1 MDCQCQ
7 RFCPFSPVCA
17 GKNLVVS
24 KIVCNF
30 VSKIKK
36 RQMGVRIYK
45 ISEYEH
51 AAEIRQFDALCRI
64 LGELATQTGEEYV
77 LVGNYNI
84 EGVELDALLFT
95 QHAVVVIE
103 FKNWGG
109 SIVAGENGPWT
120 SDGRTIAGGAYGK
133 SPFAQARLNRSRTA
147 AGLRKYLGCE
157 RLEVG
162 VVVVFSRDAEIEA
175 TGLSESVGKWL
186 SVCDNRHLGAVLSRR
201 SQGAILSSRSQGA
214 QIFTAEQMRDIPRRL
229 RIEAYDVQTAGEG
242 LAGLHVESVAT
253 DLFEQVD
260 QIPADIDIRLR
271 YRLLSEVFHQAV
283 EGKLQQSKTKFAGFF
298 AKVDYLL
305 TENRDKMRDA
315 SLSASVNAFRIR
327 LRRLQNAPR
336 RAQDAPEAVLT
347 DEELRQSV
355 DHDTAALCKFIALV
369 CDSPVPA
376 ALDQRFPY
384 VVASYYRPLY
394 RKGSEMRV
402 IIDTWDDTLI
412 TATDSETGESCRIY
426 YRKADNPYALGD
438 RAYLADILLK
448 GEQLNLILPREEA
461 GIIYPAIIIY
471 NPDYLIDVT
480 SLAGCFSEQE
490 TATPY
495 AYMLRK
501 LAPAFSNE
509 AIMLGNFAGQLLD
522 EEVYHVDR
530 PYEKSMADF
539 CARNA
544 VSLAVTPLSDHFRA
558 DAELQRQHIRRAV
571 QGALAEASSVTFR
584 RDGKNTILEPS
595 FFSPTLGLQA
605 RMDFIQKDLTLMVE
619 QKSGKASYKSSP
631 ETPRIRPDHYVQ
643 ALLYRAIFRYNYGV
657 AYKDFHSYMLYSK
670 YANSLLDIASAPD
683 LLFKALR
690 LRNQVAWLEL
700 LLTRGGFR
708 ILESLTPELV
718 CPGESGTLWE
728 RYKRPQLQ
736 ALLDR
741 VRTATPLEKDYY
753 YRFLTFVENEQMLSK
768 VGNRTKEESGF
779 ASVWNSTLD
788 ERRNAGNIY
797 CDLRMMPIR
806 QVKGM
811 PIERVEFAF
820 ADGQDKDVSNFRK
833 GDIVFF
839 YAYNPTLEG
848 EPNATRH
855 YVFRGSIVD
864 IHETRVEVSLR
875 NPQTQREVFDGE
887 VWAIEHDFMESSYRA
902 LYQGLQ
908 LFLEARQERKDLLL
922 LQRKPRVDTTLTLQ
936 GDYASQ
942 GNTEFNDLVL
952 RVKQARDLFLIIGP
966 PGTGKTSFGMVNVL
980 KEQLMEEGT
989 SVLLL
994 SFTNRAVDEM
1004 CSKLVG
1010 EGIDFVRLGSEL
1022 GCHEAYRSHLLG
1034 KRSEACRDGREIR
1047 QMIERCRVFC
1057 GTTTAFNSQIALLSI
1072 KHFDLAIVD
1081 EASQI
1086 LEPQIVGLL
1095 SAKNART
1102 GEHAIA
1108 KFVLIGDEKQLPAVV
1123 QQQESESMVQ
1133 EPNLRAIHL
1142 TDCRLSLFERL
1153 IKAYRS
1159 EGVNN
1164 EYSYMLTRQGRMHRE
1179 IAIFPNYAFYQNKL
1193 IPVPLPYQEE
1203 PTPLTSESN
1212 DGLEALLTTRRIAF
1226 VTYPEPRQTGLDP
1239 WQQETSDKVNLIEAR
1254 MIAATVHRIYLMDPE
1269 GFDKDRTVG
1278 IIVPYRNQ
1286 ISTIRN
1292 EIDSYHIEPLH
1303 DIMID
1308 TVERY
1313 QGSQCENIIY
1323 GFTIRKYYQLGFLT
1337 GNQYVDRASGEI
1349 IDRKL
1354 NVAMTRAMKH
1364 LIMIGNAR
1372 LLRENVIFFKLMEFA
1387 RNRQSYFDISP
1398 SDYVSGNFVVGAAGA
1413 LGLLDSLGSCDGQR
1427 NTVFPVGE
1435 LSSDETFDR
1444 TFRTVVEEP
1453 VKGDAMTRWPQYV
1466 LGNEFA
1472 TNQALIDY
1480 GRSHFV
1486 QSKIIQTDLKD
1497 TSGRNRMR
1505 TFTPADQVLVYCHNM
1520 MPAHYACA
1528 KLMYGS
1534 VREWVEERLSSTS
1547 LRTISVHLGCGPS
1560 TNALAFMQ
1568 VFGDKIGCLEYEA
1581 VDISERMHQM
1591 GERMLHAAYADR
1603 VVYHKLNHFE
1613 ELNDD
1618 DWNALSS
1625 VPTVIFFHFSYI
1637 FAKIGPQSAEKLA
1650 TRIASVMAAHPLNRY
1665 VFFIQQAD
1673 ADRSLKSYRVF
1684 RKALSARVHFLK
1696 VGCASAVWNADA
1708 SQVQADA
1715 SQVQADAL
1723 AFPFSYEIWEG

>member
-1 MDCQCQ
+1 
-7 RFCPFSPVCA
+7 
-17 GKNLVVS
+17 
-24 KIVCNF
+24 
-30 VSKIKK
+30 
-36 RQMGVRIYK
+36 MGVRIYK

-64 LGELATQTGEEYV
+64 LGELEAQTGGEYV

-95 QHAVVVIE
+95 PQAALVIE

-147 AGLRKYLGCE
+147 AGLRKYLGCD

-162 VVVVFSRDAEIEA
+162 VVVVFSRDAEIDA
-175 TGLSESVGKWL
+175 SGLSESVGKWL

-214 QIFTAEQMRDIPRRL
+214 QIFTTEQMRDIPRRL

-305 TENRDKMRDA
+305 TENSDKMRDA

-336 RAQDAPEAVLT
+336 RTQDETEAVLT

-355 DHDTAALCKFIALV
+355 AHDTAALCKFIALV
-369 CDSPVPA
+369 YDIPVPA
-376 ALDQRFPY
+376 SLDHRFPY

-501 LAPAFSNE
+501 LVPAFSNE

-571 QGALAEASSVTFR
+571 QGALAEASSVAFR

-875 NPQTQREVFDGE
+875 NPQTQCEVFDGE

-908 LFLEARQERKDLLL
+908 LFLEASQERKDLLL
-922 LQRKPRVDTTLTLQ
+922 LQRKPRVDTTLTLK
-936 GDYASQ
+936 GDYACQ

-952 RVKQARDLFLIIGP
+952 RVKQAQDLFLIIGP

-980 KEQLMEEGT
+980 KEHLLEEGT

-1203 PTPLTSESN
+1203 PTPLTTESH

-1226 VTYPEPRQTGLDP
+1226 VTYPEPKKAGQDT
-1239 WQQETSDKVNLIEAR
+1239 WQQETSDKVNLTEAR

-1364 LIMIGNAR
+1364 LIMIGNAS

-1387 RNRQSYFDISP
+1387 RNRQSFFDISP
-1398 SDYVSGNFVVGAAGA
+1398 DDYVSGSFVVGSADS
-1413 LGLLDSLGSCDGQR
+1413 LDSTGSFDSAGS
-1427 NTVFPVGE
+1427 VGSADSVGSLEE

-1444 TFRTVVEEP
+1444 TFRTVVEES

-1497 TSGRNRMR
+1497 ASGRNRMR

-1534 VREWVEERLSSTS
+1534 VREWVEERLACTS
-1547 LRTISVHLGCGPS
+1547 QRTISVHLGCGPA

-1581 VDISERMHQM
+1581 VDISESMHQM

-1603 VVYHKLNHFE
+1603 VVYHKLSHFE

-1650 TRIASVMAAHPLNRY
+1650 SRIASIMASHPLNRY

-1684 RKALSARVHFLK
+1684 RKALSARIHFLK
-1696 VGCASAVWNADA
+1696 VGCASALRNADA
-1708 SQVQADA
+1708 SQVQAH
-1715 SQVQADAL
+1715 AL

>member
-1 MDCQCQ
+1 
-7 RFCPFSPVCA
+7 
-17 GKNLVVS
+17 
-24 KIVCNF
+24 
-30 VSKIKK
+30 
-36 RQMGVRIYK
+36 MGVRIYK

-64 LGELATQTGEEYV
+64 LGELEAQMGGEYV

-95 QHAVVVIE
+95 PQAALVIE

-162 VVVVFSRDAEIEA
+162 VVVVFGRDAEIDA
-175 TGLSESVGKWL
+175 SGLSESVGKWL
-186 SVCDNRHLGAVLSRR
+186 SVCDNRHLGAVLGSR
-201 SQGAILSSRSQGA
+201 SQGSTLGSRSQGA

-336 RAQDAPEAVLT
+336 RAQDETEAVLT

-355 DHDTAALCKFIALV
+355 AHDTAALCKFIALV
-369 CDSPVPA
+369 YDIPVPA
-376 ALDQRFPY
+376 SLDHRFPY

-571 QGALAEASSVTFR
+571 QGALAEASSVAFR

-631 ETPRIRPDHYVQ
+631 ETPHIRPDHYVQ

-741 VRTATPLEKDYY
+741 VRTSTPLEKDYY

-797 CDLRMMPIR
+797 CDLRMMPLR

-833 GDIVFF
+833 GDVVFF
-839 YAYNPTLEG
+839 YAYNPALEG

-875 NPQTQREVFDGE
+875 NPQTRGEVFEGE
-887 VWAIEHDFMESSYRA
+887 VWAIEHDFMESSYRS

-908 LFLEARQERKDLLL
+908 LFLEASQERKDLLL
-922 LQRKPRVDTTLTLQ
+922 LQRKPRVDTTLTLK

-952 RVKQARDLFLIIGP
+952 RVKQAQDLFLIIGP

-980 KEQLMEEGT
+980 KEHLLEEGT

-1086 LEPQIVGLL
+1086 LEPQIIGLL

-1153 IKAYRS
+1153 IRAYRS
-1159 EGVNN
+1159 EGINN

-1179 IAIFPNYAFYQNKL
+1179 IALFPNYAFYQNKL

-1203 PTPLTSESN
+1203 PTPRTSESH

-1398 SDYVSGNFVVGAAGA
+1398 SDYVSGNFVVGEAGA
-1413 LGLLDSLGSCDGQR
+1413 LDSAGS
-1427 NTVFPVGE
+1427 VGSADSFDSVGSVEE

-1453 VKGDAMTRWPQYV
+1453 VKCDAMTRWPRYI
-1466 LGNEFA
+1466 LGNELA
-1472 TNQALIDY
+1472 TNNALIDY

-1547 LRTISVHLGCGPS
+1547 LRTISVHQGCGPA

-1581 VDISERMHQM
+1581 VDISESMHQM

-1603 VVYHKLNHFE
+1603 VVYHKLSHFE

-1696 VGCASAVWNADA
+1696 VDCVSAVWNAR
-1708 SQVQADA
+1708 
-1715 SQVQADAL
+1715 AL

>member
-1 MDCQCQ
+1 
-7 RFCPFSPVCA
+7 
-17 GKNLVVS
+17 
-24 KIVCNF
+24 
-30 VSKIKK
+30 
-36 RQMGVRIYK
+36 MGVRIYK

-64 LGELATQTGEEYV
+64 LGELEAQTGGEYV

-95 QHAVVVIE
+95 PQAALVIE

-157 RLEVG
+157 CLEVG
-162 VVVVFSRDAEIEA
+162 VVVVFSRDAEIDA
-175 TGLSESVGKWL
+175 SGLSESVGKWL
-186 SVCDNRHLGAVLSRR
+186 SVCDNRHLGTVLSSR
-201 SQGAILSSRSQGA
+201 SQGATLSRRSQGA

-242 LAGLHVESVAT
+242 LTGLHVESVAT

-355 DHDTAALCKFIALV
+355 AHDTAALCKFIALV
-369 CDSPVPA
+369 YDIPVPA
-376 ALDQRFPY
+376 SLDHRFPY

-438 RAYLADILLK
+438 RAYLADIMLK

-571 QGALAEASSVTFR
+571 QGALAEASSVAFR

-797 CDLRMMPIR
+797 CDLRMMPLR

-1034 KRSEACRDGREIR
+1034 KRSEACRDGREIG

-1203 PTPLTSESN
+1203 PTPLTSESH

-1323 GFTIRKYYQLGFLT
+1323 GFTIRKYYQLAFLI

-1387 RNRQSYFDISP
+1387 RNRQSFFDISP
-1398 SDYVSGNFVVGAAGA
+1398 DDYVSGNFAVGSADS
-1413 LGLLDSLGSCDGQR
+1413 LDSVNSLDSADSFDSADSVGSLK
-1427 NTVFPVGE
+1427 E

-1444 TFRTVVEEP
+1444 VFRQLVEEP
-1453 VKGDAMTRWPQYV
+1453 VRGDAMTRWPRYI
-1466 LGNEFA
+1466 LGNELA
-1472 TNQALIDY
+1472 TNNALIDY

-1497 TSGRNRMR
+1497 DSGRNRMR
-1505 TFTPADQVLVYCHNM
+1505 TFTPDDQVLVYCHNM
-1520 MPAHYACA
+1520 MPAHYASA

-1534 VREWVEERLSSTS
+1534 VREWVEERIACTS
-1547 LRTISVHLGCGPS
+1547 QRTISVHLGCGPA

-1568 VFGDKIGCLEYEA
+1568 VFGDRIGCLEYEA
-1581 VDISERMHQM
+1581 VDISESMHQM
-1591 GERMLHAAYADR
+1591 GERMLQAAYADR
-1603 VVYHKLNHFE
+1603 VVYHKLSHFE

-1618 DWNALSS
+1618 YWNALSS
-1625 VPTVIFFHFSYI
+1625 VPTVIFFHFSYF
-1637 FAKIGPQSAEKLA
+1637 FAKIGPYSAEKLA
-1650 TRIASVMAAHPLNRY
+1650 SRIASIMASHPLNRY

-1673 ADRSLKSYRVF
+1673 ADRRLKSYRVF

-1696 VGCASAVWNADA
+1696 VGCASAVWNAR
-1708 SQVQADA
+1708 
-1715 SQVQADAL
+1715 AL

>member
-1 MDCQCQ
+1 
-7 RFCPFSPVCA
+7 
-17 GKNLVVS
+17 
-24 KIVCNF
+24 
-30 VSKIKK
+30 
-36 RQMGVRIYK
+36 MGVRIYK

-64 LGELATQTGEEYV
+64 LGELETQTGGEYV

-95 QHAVVVIE
+95 PQAALVIE

-109 SIVAGENGPWT
+109 NIVAGENGPWT

-162 VVVVFSRDAEIEA
+162 VVVVFSRDAEIDA
-175 TGLSESVGKWL
+175 SGLSESVGKWL
-186 SVCDNRHLGAVLSRR
+186 SVCDNRHLGAVLSSR
-201 SQGAILSSRSQGA
+201 SQGTTLSSRSQGA
-214 QIFTAEQMRDIPRRL
+214 QIFTAEQMHDIPRRL

-260 QIPADIDIRLR
+260 QIPSDIDIRLR

-327 LRRLQNAPR
+327 LRRLQNAPLQALNAPR
-336 RAQDAPEAVLT
+336 NPQNAPEAVLT

-355 DHDTAALCKFIALV
+355 AHDTAALCKFIALV
-369 CDSPVPA
+369 YDIPVPA
-376 ALDQRFPY
+376 SLDHRFPY

-571 QGALAEASSVTFR
+571 QGALAEASSVAFR

-875 NPQTQREVFDGE
+875 NPQTQCEVFDGE

-1239 WQQETSDKVNLIEAR
+1239 CQQETSDKVNLIEAR

-1398 SDYVSGNFVVGAAGA
+1398 SDYVSGNFVVGAAG
-1413 LGLLDSLGSCDGQR
+1413 SLGSADS
-1427 NTVFPVGE
+1427 VGSAGSVGSLKK

-1497 TSGRNRMR
+1497 ASGRKRMR

-1547 LRTISVHLGCGPS
+1547 LRTISVHLGCGPA

-1581 VDISERMHQM
+1581 VDISESMHQM

-1650 TRIASVMAAHPLNRY
+1650 TRIASVMASHPLNRY

-1696 VGCASAVWNADA
+1696 GGCASAVWNAR
-1708 SQVQADA
+1708 
-1715 SQVQADAL
+1715 AL

>member
-1 MDCQCQ
+1 
-7 RFCPFSPVCA
+7 
-17 GKNLVVS
+17 
-24 KIVCNF
+24 
-30 VSKIKK
+30 
-36 RQMGVRIYK
+36 MGVRIYK

-95 QHAVVVIE
+95 PQAALVIE

-109 SIVAGENGPWT
+109 SIVAGENGHWT

-162 VVVVFSRDAEIEA
+162 VVVVFSRDAEIDT

-186 SVCDNRHLGAVLSRR
+186 SVCDNRHLGAVLGSR
-201 SQGAILSSRSQGA
+201 SQGATLGSRSQGA

-305 TENRDKMRDA
+305 TENRDKMCDA

-355 DHDTAALCKFIALV
+355 AHDTAALCKFIALV
-369 CDSPVPA
+369 YDIPVPA
-376 ALDQRFPY
+376 ALDHRFPY

-571 QGALAEASSVTFR
+571 QGALAEASSVAFR

-797 CDLRMMPIR
+797 CDLRMMPLR

-864 IHETRVEVSLR
+864 IHEAWVEVSLR

-936 GDYASQ
+936 GDYACQ

-980 KEQLMEEGT
+980 KEHLLEEGT

-1034 KRSEACRDGREIR
+1034 KRSEACRDGRDIR
-1047 QMIERCRVFC
+1047 QMIEHCRVFC

-1123 QQQESESMVQ
+1123 QQQESESVVQ

-1239 WQQETSDKVNLIEAR
+1239 WQQETSDKVNLTEAR

-1278 IIVPYRNQ
+1278 VIVPYRNQ

-1323 GFTIRKYYQLGFLT
+1323 GFTIRKYYQLAFLT

-1398 SDYVSGNFVVGAAGA
+1398 SDYVSGSFVVGSAGSV
-1413 LGLLDSLGSCDGQR
+1413 GSLK
-1427 NTVFPVGE
+1427 E

-1480 GRSHFV
+1480 GRSNFM

-1547 LRTISVHLGCGPS
+1547 LRTISVHLGCGPA

-1581 VDISERMHQM
+1581 VDISESMHQM

-1603 VVYHKLNHFE
+1603 VVYHKLSHFE

-1650 TRIASVMAAHPLNRY
+1650 SRIASIMASHPLNRY

-1696 VGCASAVWNADA
+1696 VGCASALRNADV
-1708 SQVQADA
+1708 SQVQAH
-1715 SQVQADAL
+1715 AL

>member
-1 MDCQCQ
+1 
-7 RFCPFSPVCA
+7 
-17 GKNLVVS
+17 
-24 KIVCNF
+24 
-30 VSKIKK
+30 
-36 RQMGVRIYK
+36 MGVRIYK

-64 LGELATQTGEEYV
+64 LGELEAQKGGEYV

-95 QHAVVVIE
+95 PQAALVIE

-162 VVVVFSRDAEIEA
+162 VVVVFSRDAEIDT

-186 SVCDNRHLGAVLSRR
+186 SVCDNRHLGAV
-201 SQGAILSSRSQGA
+201 LSSRSQGA

-336 RAQDAPEAVLT
+336 RAQDETEAVLT

-355 DHDTAALCKFIALV
+355 AHDTAALCKFIALV
-369 CDSPVPA
+369 YDIPVPA
-376 ALDQRFPY
+376 SLDHRFPY

-438 RAYLADILLK
+438 RSYLADILLK

-522 EEVYHVDR
+522 DEVYHVDR

-571 QGALAEASSVTFR
+571 QGALAEASSVAFR

-718 CPGESGTLWE
+718 CPGESGMLWE

-736 ALLDR
+736 ELLDR

-797 CDLRMMPIR
+797 CDLRMMPLR

-875 NPQTQREVFDGE
+875 NPQTRGEVFEGE

-1034 KRSEACRDGREIR
+1034 KRSEACHDGREIG

-1212 DGLEALLTTRRIAF
+1212 DGLEALLTTHRIAF

-1398 SDYVSGNFVVGAAGA
+1398 SDYVSGNFVVGEAGA
-1413 LGLLDSLGSCDGQR
+1413 LDSAGS
-1427 NTVFPVGE
+1427 VGSADSVGSLKE

-1497 TSGRNRMR
+1497 ASGRNRMR

-1547 LRTISVHLGCGPS
+1547 LRTISVHLGCGPA

-1581 VDISERMHQM
+1581 VDISESMHQM
-1591 GERMLHAAYADR
+1591 GERMLHVAYADR
-1603 VVYHKLNHFE
+1603 VVYHKLSHFE

-1650 TRIASVMAAHPLNRY
+1650 TRITSVMASHPLNRY

-1696 VGCASAVWNADA
+1696 GGCASAVWNAR
-1708 SQVQADA
+1708 
-1715 SQVQADAL
+1715 AL

>member
-1 MDCQCQ
+1 
-7 RFCPFSPVCA
+7 
-17 GKNLVVS
+17 
-24 KIVCNF
+24 
-30 VSKIKK
+30 
-36 RQMGVRIYK
+36 MGVRIYK

-64 LGELATQTGEEYV
+64 LGELEAQTGGEYV

-95 QHAVVVIE
+95 PQAAWVIE

-133 SPFAQARLNRSRTA
+133 SPFAQARINRSRTA

-162 VVVVFSRDAEIEA
+162 VVVVFSRDAEIDA
-175 TGLSESVGKWL
+175 SGLSESVGKWL

-201 SQGAILSSRSQGA
+201 SQGTTLGSRSQGT

-327 LRRLQNAPR
+327 LRRLQTAPRQAQNAPR
-336 RAQDAPEAVLT
+336 NPQNTQESILT

-355 DHDTAALCKFIALV
+355 AHDTAALCKFIALV
-369 CDSPVPA
+369 YDIPVPA
-376 ALDQRFPY
+376 SLDHRFPY

-426 YRKADNPYALGD
+426 YRKAGNPYALGD
-438 RAYLADILLK
+438 RAYLTDILLK

-571 QGALAEASSVTFR
+571 QEALAEASSVAFR

-631 ETPRIRPDHYVQ
+631 ETPHIRPDHYVQ

-718 CPGESGTLWE
+718 CPGESGMLWE

-1034 KRSEACRDGREIR
+1034 KRSEACRNGRDIR

-1203 PTPLTSESN
+1203 PTPLTSGSH

-1239 WQQETSDKVNLIEAR
+1239 CQQETSDKVNLIEAR

-1323 GFTIRKYYQLGFLT
+1323 GFTIRKYYQLAFLT

-1387 RNRQSYFDISP
+1387 RNRQSYFDIAP
-1398 SDYVSGNFVVGAAGA
+1398 SDYVSGNFVVGEAGS
-1413 LGLLDSLGSCDGQR
+1413 LDSADSVVSADSVGSLK
-1427 NTVFPVGE
+1427 E

-1497 TSGRNRMR
+1497 ASGRNRMR

-1581 VDISERMHQM
+1581 VDISESMHQM

-1603 VVYHKLNHFE
+1603 VVYHKLSHFE

-1708 SQVQADA
+1708 
-1715 SQVQADAL
+1715 L

>member
-1 MDCQCQ
+1 
-7 RFCPFSPVCA
+7 
-17 GKNLVVS
+17 
-24 KIVCNF
+24 
-30 VSKIKK
+30 
-36 RQMGVRIYK
+36 MGVRIYK

-64 LGELATQTGEEYV
+64 LGELETQTGGEYV

-95 QHAVVVIE
+95 PQAALVIE

-109 SIVAGENGPWT
+109 NIVAGENGPWT

-162 VVVVFSRDAEIEA
+162 VVVVFSRDAEIDA
-175 TGLSESVGKWL
+175 SGLSESVGKWL
-186 SVCDNRHLGAVLSRR
+186 SVCDNRHLGAVLSSR
-201 SQGAILSSRSQGA
+201 SQGATPSSRSQGA

-336 RAQDAPEAVLT
+336 RAQDETEAVLT
-347 DEELRQSV
+347 DEELRQSLA
-355 DHDTAALCKFIALV
+355 HDTAALCKFIALV
-369 CDSPVPA
+369 YDIPVPA
-376 ALDQRFPY
+376 SLDHRFPY

-402 IIDTWDDTLI
+402 IIDTWDDTFI

-571 QGALAEASSVTFR
+571 QGALAEASSVAFR

-631 ETPRIRPDHYVQ
+631 ETPHIRPDHYVQ

-797 CDLRMMPIR
+797 CDLRMMPLR

-1159 EGVNN
+1159 DGVNN

-1387 RNRQSYFDISP
+1387 RNRQSYFDIAP
-1398 SDYVSGNFVVGAAGA
+1398 SDYVSGNFVVGEAGS
-1413 LGLLDSLGSCDGQR
+1413 LDSLGSVGLLDSLGSCDGQR
-1427 NTVFPVGE
+1427 NAGFPVGE

-1444 TFRTVVEEP
+1444 VFRQLVEEP

-1534 VREWVEERLSSTS
+1534 VREWVEERLSSS
-1547 LRTISVHLGCGPS
+1547 LRTISVHLGCGPA

-1581 VDISERMHQM
+1581 VDISESMHQM
-1591 GERMLHAAYADR
+1591 GERMLHAAYSDR
-1603 VVYHKLNHFE
+1603 VVYHKLSHFE

-1696 VGCASAVWNADA
+1696 VGCASAVWNAR
-1708 SQVQADA
+1708 
-1715 SQVQADAL
+1715 AL

>member
-1 MDCQCQ
+1 
-7 RFCPFSPVCA
+7 
-17 GKNLVVS
+17 
-24 KIVCNF
+24 
-30 VSKIKK
+30 
-36 RQMGVRIYK
+36 MGVRIYK

-64 LGELATQTGEEYV
+64 LGELETQTGGEYV

-95 QHAVVVIE
+95 PQAALVIE

-147 AGLRKYLGCE
+147 AGLRKYLGCD

-162 VVVVFSRDAEIEA
+162 VVVVFSRDAEIDA
-175 TGLSESVGKWL
+175 SGLSESVGKWL
-186 SVCDNRHLGAVLSRR
+186 SVCDNRHLGTVLGSR
-201 SQGAILSSRSQGA
+201 SQGAIPSRSQGA

-229 RIEAYDVQTAGEG
+229 RIEAYDMQTAGEG

-336 RAQDAPEAVLT
+336 NPQNTPESILT

-355 DHDTAALCKFIALV
+355 AHDTAALCKFIALV
-369 CDSPVPA
+369 YDIPVPA
-376 ALDQRFPY
+376 SLDHRFPY

-571 QGALAEASSVTFR
+571 QGALAEASSVAFR

-631 ETPRIRPDHYVQ
+631 ETPHIRPDHYVQ

-708 ILESLTPELV
+708 ILESLTPEHV
-718 CPGESGTLWE
+718 CPGESGMLWE

-797 CDLRMMPIR
+797 CDLRMMPLR
-806 QVKGM
+806 QEKGM

-887 VWAIEHDFMESSYRA
+887 VWAIEHDFMESSYRS

-922 LQRKPRVDTTLTLQ
+922 LQRKPRVDTTLTLK
-936 GDYASQ
+936 GDYACQ
-942 GNTEFNDLVL
+942 GNAEFNDLVL
-952 RVKQARDLFLIIGP
+952 RVKQAQDLFLIIGP

-1034 KRSEACRDGREIR
+1034 KRSEARRDGREIR

-1203 PTPLTSESN
+1203 PTPRTTESH

-1226 VTYPEPRQTGLDP
+1226 VTYPEPHQAGQDTWL
-1239 WQQETSDKVNLIEAR
+1239 QETSDKVNLTEAR
-1254 MIAATVHRIYLMDPE
+1254 MIAATVHRIYLMNPE
-1269 GFDKDRTVG
+1269 GFDKDCTVG
-1278 IIVPYRNQ
+1278 VIVPYRNQ

-1387 RNRQSYFDISP
+1387 RNRQSYFDIAP
-1398 SDYVSGNFVVGAAGA
+1398 SDYVSGNFVVGSADS
-1413 LGLLDSLGSCDGQR
+1413 LDSADSVGSLK
-1427 NTVFPVGE
+1427 E
-1435 LSSDETFDR
+1435 LSSDEIFDR
-1444 TFRTVVEEP
+1444 TFRTVVEES
-1453 VKGDAMTRWPQYV
+1453 VKGDAMTRWPRYI
-1466 LGNEFA
+1466 LGNELA

-1547 LRTISVHLGCGPS
+1547 LRTISVHLGCGPA

-1581 VDISERMHQM
+1581 VDISESMHQM

-1603 VVYHKLNHFE
+1603 VVYHKLSHFE

-1650 TRIASVMAAHPLNRY
+1650 TRIASIMAAHPLNRY

-1696 VGCASAVWNADA
+1696 EGCASAVWNAR
-1708 SQVQADA
+1708 
-1715 SQVQADAL
+1715 AL

>member
-1 MDCQCQ
+1 
-7 RFCPFSPVCA
+7 
-17 GKNLVVS
+17 
-24 KIVCNF
+24 
-30 VSKIKK
+30 
-36 RQMGVRIYK
+36 MGVRIYK

-51 AAEIRQFDALCRI
+51 VAEIRQFDALCRI
-64 LGELATQTGEEYV
+64 LGELEAQTGGEYV

-95 QHAVVVIE
+95 QRAVVVIE

-162 VVVVFSRDAEIEA
+162 VVVVFSRDAEIDT
-175 TGLSESVGKWL
+175 TGFLESVGKWL
-186 SVCDNRHLGAVLSRR
+186 SVCDNRHLGAVLGRRSQGATPSRR
-201 SQGAILSSRSQGA
+201 SQGAE
-214 QIFTAEQMRDIPRRL
+214 IFTAEQMRDIPRRL

-305 TENRDKMRDA
+305 TENRDQMRDT

-336 RAQDAPEAVLT
+336 RAQDETEAVLT

-355 DHDTAALCKFIALV
+355 AHDTAALCKFIALV
-369 CDSPVPA
+369 YDIPVPA
-376 ALDQRFPY
+376 SLDHRFPY

-412 TATDSETGESCRIY
+412 TATDSETGEACRIY

-571 QGALAEASSVTFR
+571 QGALAEASSVAFR

-887 VWAIEHDFMESSYRA
+887 EWAIEHDFMESSYRA

-1034 KRSEACRDGREIR
+1034 KRSEACRDGHEIR

-1057 GTTTAFNSQIALLSI
+1057 GTTTAFNSRIALLSI

-1203 PTPLTSESN
+1203 PTPLTSESH

-1337 GNQYVDRASGEI
+1337 GNQYVDCASGEI

-1398 SDYVSGNFVVGAAGA
+1398 SDYVSGNFVVGEAGA
-1413 LGLLDSLGSCDGQR
+1413 LGSADFVGSADSVGSLK
-1427 NTVFPVGE
+1427 E

-1444 TFRTVVEEP
+1444 VFRQLVEEP
-1453 VKGDAMTRWPQYV
+1453 VKDDAMTRWPQYV

-1486 QSKIIQTDLKD
+1486 QSKIIQTDLKNA
-1497 TSGRNRMR
+1497 SGRNRMR

-1547 LRTISVHLGCGPS
+1547 LRTISVHLGCGPA

-1581 VDISERMHQM
+1581 VDISESMHQM

-1603 VVYHKLNHFE
+1603 VVYHKLSHFE

-1696 VGCASAVWNADA
+1696 VGCASAVWNAR
-1708 SQVQADA
+1708 
-1715 SQVQADAL
+1715 AL

>member
-1 MDCQCQ
+1 
-7 RFCPFSPVCA
+7 
-17 GKNLVVS
+17 
-24 KIVCNF
+24 
-30 VSKIKK
+30 
-36 RQMGVRIYK
+36 MGVRIYK

-64 LGELATQTGEEYV
+64 LGELETQTGGEYV

-95 QHAVVVIE
+95 PQAALVIE

-162 VVVVFSRDAEIEA
+162 VVVVFSRDAEIDA
-175 TGLSESVGKWL
+175 SGLSESVGKWL
-186 SVCDNRHLGAVLSRR
+186 SVCDNRHLGAVLS
-201 SQGAILSSRSQGA
+201 SRSLGATPSIRRQGA

-242 LAGLHVESVAT
+242 LAVLNVESVAT

-327 LRRLQNAPR
+327 LRRLQNAPLQALNAPR
-336 RAQDAPEAVLT
+336 NPQNAPEAVLT

-355 DHDTAALCKFIALV
+355 AHDTAALCKFIALV
-369 CDSPVPA
+369 YDIPVPA
-376 ALDQRFPY
+376 SLDHRFPY

-558 DAELQRQHIRRAV
+558 DAEQQRQHIRRAV
-571 QGALAEASSVTFR
+571 QGALAEASSVAFR

-875 NPQTQREVFDGE
+875 NPQTQCEVFDGE

-1034 KRSEACRDGREIR
+1034 KRSEACRDGRDIR

-1203 PTPLTSESN
+1203 PTPLTSESH

-1239 WQQETSDKVNLIEAR
+1239 WLQETSDKVNLTEAR
-1254 MIAATVHRIYLMDPE
+1254 MIAATVHRIYLMNPE

-1323 GFTIRKYYQLGFLT
+1323 GFTIGKYYQLGFLT

-1398 SDYVSGNFVVGAAGA
+1398 SDYVSGNFVVGAAGSP
-1413 LGLLDSLGSCDGQR
+1413 DSADSVGSLK
-1427 NTVFPVGE
+1427 E

-1453 VKGDAMTRWPQYV
+1453 VKGDAMTCWPQYV

-1547 LRTISVHLGCGPS
+1547 LRTISVHLGCGPA

-1581 VDISERMHQM
+1581 VDISESMHQM

-1603 VVYHKLNHFE
+1603 VVYHKLSHFE

-1696 VGCASAVWNADA
+1696 GGCASAVWNAR
-1708 SQVQADA
+1708 SL
-1715 SQVQADAL
+1715 S
-1723 AFPFSYEIWEG
+1723 FPFSYEIWEG

>member
-1 MDCQCQ
+1 
-7 RFCPFSPVCA
+7 
-17 GKNLVVS
+17 
-24 KIVCNF
+24 
-30 VSKIKK
+30 
-36 RQMGVRIYK
+36 MGVRIYK

-64 LGELATQTGEEYV
+64 LGELEAQTGGEYV

-95 QHAVVVIE
+95 PQAALVIE

-162 VVVVFSRDAEIEA
+162 VVVVFSRDAEIDA
-175 TGLSESVGKWL
+175 SGLSESVGKWL
-186 SVCDNRHLGAVLSRR
+186 SVCDNRHLGAVLSSR
-201 SQGAILSSRSQGA
+201 SQGATLSSRSQGA

-260 QIPADIDIRLR
+260 QIAADIDIRLR

-336 RAQDAPEAVLT
+336 RAQDETEAVLT

-355 DHDTAALCKFIALV
+355 AHDTAALCKFIALV
-369 CDSPVPA
+369 YDIPVPA
-376 ALDQRFPY
+376 SLDHRFPY

-571 QGALAEASSVTFR
+571 QEALAEASSVAFR

-631 ETPRIRPDHYVQ
+631 ETPHIRPDHYVQ

-718 CPGESGTLWE
+718 CPGESGMLWE

-741 VRTATPLEKDYY
+741 VRTTTPLEKDYY

-1010 EGIDFVRLGSEL
+1010 EGIDFMRLGSEL

-1047 QMIERCRVFC
+1047 QMIEHCRVFC

-1254 MIAATVHRIYLMDPE
+1254 MIAATVHRIYLMNPE

-1323 GFTIRKYYQLGFLT
+1323 GFTIRKYYQLAFLT

-1398 SDYVSGNFVVGAAGA
+1398 SDYVSGNFVVGEAG
-1413 LGLLDSLGSCDGQR
+1413 SLGSAGS
-1427 NTVFPVGE
+1427 VGPVGSADSVGSVGSADSVGSLKE

-1444 TFRTVVEEP
+1444 TFRTVIEEP

-1497 TSGRNRMR
+1497 TSGRKRMR
-1505 TFTPADQVLVYCHNM
+1505 TFTPAQQVLVYCHNM
-1520 MPAHYACA
+1520 MPAHYASA

-1547 LRTISVHLGCGPS
+1547 LRTISVHLGCGPA

-1581 VDISERMHQM
+1581 VDISESMHQM

-1603 VVYHKLNHFE
+1603 VVYHKLIHFE

-1708 SQVQADA
+1708 
-1715 SQVQADAL
+1715 L

>member
-1 MDCQCQ
+1 
-7 RFCPFSPVCA
+7 
-17 GKNLVVS
+17 
-24 KIVCNF
+24 
-30 VSKIKK
+30 
-36 RQMGVRIYK
+36 MGVRIYK

-64 LGELATQTGEEYV
+64 LGELEAQTGGEYV

-95 QHAVVVIE
+95 PQAAWVIE

-162 VVVVFSRDAEIEA
+162 VVVVFSRDAEIDA
-175 TGLSESVGKWL
+175 SGLSESVGKWL
-186 SVCDNRHLGAVLSRR
+186 SVCDNRHLGAVLSSR
-201 SQGAILSSRSQGA
+201 SQGTTLSSRSQGA

-271 YRLLSEVFHQAV
+271 YRLLSEVFHQVV

-355 DHDTAALCKFIALV
+355 AHDTAALCKFIALV
-369 CDSPVPA
+369 YDIPVPA
-376 ALDQRFPY
+376 SLDHRFPY

-571 QGALAEASSVTFR
+571 QEALAEASSVAFR

-631 ETPRIRPDHYVQ
+631 ETPHIRPDHYVQ

-922 LQRKPRVDTTLTLQ
+922 LQRKPRGDTTLKLQ

-1034 KRSEACRDGREIR
+1034 KRSEACRDGREIG
-1047 QMIERCRVFC
+1047 QMIEHCRVFC

-1203 PTPLTSESN
+1203 PTPLTSESH

-1239 WQQETSDKVNLIEAR
+1239 CQQETSDKVNLIEAR
-1254 MIAATVHRIYLMDPE
+1254 MIAATVHRIYLMNPE

-1323 GFTIRKYYQLGFLT
+1323 GFTIRKYYQLAFLT

-1398 SDYVSGNFVVGAAGA
+1398 SDYVSGNFVVGEAGS
-1413 LGLLDSLGSCDGQR
+1413 LDSAGSLK
-1427 NTVFPVGE
+1427 E

-1444 TFRTVVEEP
+1444 TFRTVIEEP

-1505 TFTPADQVLVYCHNM
+1505 TFTPAQQVLVYCHNM

-1547 LRTISVHLGCGPS
+1547 LRTISVHLGCGPA

-1581 VDISERMHQM
+1581 VDISESMHQM

-1603 VVYHKLNHFE
+1603 VVYHKLSHFE

-1708 SQVQADA
+1708 
-1715 SQVQADAL
+1715 L

>member
-1 MDCQCQ
+1 
-7 RFCPFSPVCA
+7 
-17 GKNLVVS
+17 
-24 KIVCNF
+24 
-30 VSKIKK
+30 
-36 RQMGVRIYK
+36 MGVRIYK

-64 LGELATQTGEEYV
+64 LGELATQTGGEYV

-95 QHAVVVIE
+95 PQAALVIE

-133 SPFAQARLNRSRTA
+133 SPFAQARLNRSRIA

-162 VVVVFSRDAEIEA
+162 VVVVFSRDAEIDT

-186 SVCDNRHLGAVLSRR
+186 SVCDNRHLGAVLGSR
-201 SQGAILSSRSQGA
+201 SQGATLGSRSQGA

-305 TENRDKMRDA
+305 TENRDKMCDA

-355 DHDTAALCKFIALV
+355 AHDTAALCKFIALV
-369 CDSPVPA
+369 YDIPVPA
-376 ALDQRFPY
+376 ALDHRFPY

-571 QGALAEASSVTFR
+571 QGALAEASSVAFR

-797 CDLRMMPIR
+797 CDLRMMPLR

-864 IHETRVEVSLR
+864 IHEAWVEVSLR

-936 GDYASQ
+936 GDYACQ

-980 KEQLMEEGT
+980 KEHLLEEGT

-1034 KRSEACRDGREIR
+1034 KRSEACRDGRDIR
-1047 QMIERCRVFC
+1047 QMIEHCRVFC

-1123 QQQESESMVQ
+1123 QQQESESVVQ

-1239 WQQETSDKVNLIEAR
+1239 WQQETSDKVNLTEAR

-1278 IIVPYRNQ
+1278 VIVPYRNQ

-1323 GFTIRKYYQLGFLT
+1323 GFTIRKYYQLAFLT

-1398 SDYVSGNFVVGAAGA
+1398 SDYVSGSFVVGSAGSV
-1413 LGLLDSLGSCDGQR
+1413 GSLK
-1427 NTVFPVGE
+1427 E

-1480 GRSHFV
+1480 GRSNFM

-1547 LRTISVHLGCGPS
+1547 LRTISVHLGCGPA

-1581 VDISERMHQM
+1581 VDISESMHQM

-1603 VVYHKLNHFE
+1603 VVYHKLSHFE

-1650 TRIASVMAAHPLNRY
+1650 SRIASIMASHPLNRY

-1696 VGCASAVWNADA
+1696 VGCASALRNADV
-1708 SQVQADA
+1708 SQVQAH
-1715 SQVQADAL
+1715 AL

>member
-1 MDCQCQ
+1 
-7 RFCPFSPVCA
+7 
-17 GKNLVVS
+17 
-24 KIVCNF
+24 
-30 VSKIKK
+30 
-36 RQMGVRIYK
+36 MGVRIYK

-64 LGELATQTGEEYV
+64 LGELAAQTGEEYV

-157 RLEVG
+157 RLEVS
-162 VVVVFSRDAEIEA
+162 VVVVFSRDAEIDA

-186 SVCDNRHLGAVLSRR
+186 SVCDNRHLGAVLGSRC
-201 SQGAILSSRSQGA
+201 QGATLGSRSQGA
-214 QIFTAEQMRDIPRRL
+214 ELFTAEQMRTIPRRL
-229 RIEAYDVQTAGEG
+229 RIEAYDVQTAGESQ
-242 LAGLHVESVAT
+242 AGLHVESVAT
-253 DLFEQVD
+253 DLFEQID

-305 TENRDKMRDA
+305 TENRDQMRDA

-327 LRRLQNAPR
+327 LRRLQNTPRQAQNGPLQTLNAPR
-336 RAQDAPEAVLT
+336 QAQNSPRNPQNAPESILT

-369 CDSPVPA
+369 YGSPVPA

-394 RKGSEMRV
+394 RKGNEMRV

-412 TATDSETGESCRIY
+412 TATDCETGEASRIY

-448 GEQLNLILPREEA
+448 GEQLNLIQPREEA

-571 QGALAEASSVTFR
+571 QGALAEASSVAFR

-708 ILESLTPELV
+708 ILESLTPEHV

-741 VRTATPLEKDYY
+741 VRTSTPLEKDYY

-797 CDLRMMPIR
+797 CDLRMMPLR
-806 QVKGM
+806 QEKGM

-820 ADGQDKDVSNFRK
+820 ADGQDSDVSNFRK
-833 GDIVFF
+833 GDVVFF
-839 YAYNPTLEG
+839 YAYNPALEG

-875 NPQTQREVFDGE
+875 NPQTRGEVFDGE

-908 LFLEARQERKDLLL
+908 LFLEASQERKDLLL
-922 LQRKPRVDTTLTLQ
+922 LQRKPRVDTTLTLK
-936 GDYASQ
+936 GDYACQ

-980 KEQLMEEGT
+980 KEHLLEEGT

-1086 LEPQIVGLL
+1086 LEPQIIGLL

-1102 GEHAIA
+1102 GEHAIS

-1123 QQQESESMVQ
+1123 QQQESESVVQ

-1153 IKAYRS
+1153 IRAYRS

-1179 IAIFPNYAFYQNKL
+1179 IALFPNYAFYQNKL

-1203 PTPLTSESN
+1203 PTPRTSESH

-1226 VTYPEPRQTGLDP
+1226 VTYPEPHQAGQDT
-1239 WQQETSDKVNLIEAR
+1239 WQQETSDKVNLTEAR
-1254 MIAATVHRIYLMDPE
+1254 MIAATVHRIYLMNPE

-1278 IIVPYRNQ
+1278 VIVPYRNQ

-1387 RNRQSYFDISP
+1387 RNRQSFFDISP
-1398 SDYVSGNFVVGAAGA
+1398 DDYVNGNFVVGSADS
-1413 LGLLDSLGSCDGQR
+1413 LDSAGSYGSAGSFGSADS
-1427 NTVFPVGE
+1427 VGSLKE

-1444 TFRTVVEEP
+1444 VFRQLVEEP
-1453 VKGDAMTRWPQYV
+1453 VKGDAMTRWPRYI
-1466 LGNEFA
+1466 LGNELA
-1472 TNQALIDY
+1472 TNNALIDY
-1480 GRSHFV
+1480 GRSYFV

-1497 TSGRNRMR
+1497 ASGRNRMR
-1505 TFTPADQVLVYCHNM
+1505 TFTPDDQVLVYCHNM

-1534 VREWVEERLSSTS
+1534 VREWVEERLACTS
-1547 LRTISVHLGCGPS
+1547 LRTISVHLGCGPA

-1568 VFGDKIGCLEYEA
+1568 VFGDRIGCLEYQA
-1581 VDISERMHQM
+1581 VDISESMHQM
-1591 GERMLHAAYADR
+1591 GERMLHAAYNDR
-1603 VVYHKLNHFE
+1603 VVYHKLSRFE

-1618 DWNALSS
+1618 YWNAVSD
-1625 VPTVIFFHFSYI
+1625 VPTVIFFHFSYF

-1650 TRIASVMAAHPLNRY
+1650 SRIASIMASHPLNRY

-1684 RKALSARVHFLK
+1684 RKALSARVHILK
-1696 VGCASAVWNADA
+1696 VGCASAVWNAAA
-1708 SQVQADA
+1708 SQVQAAA
-1715 SQVQADAL
+1715 SQVQAAAL
-1723 AFPFSYEIWEG
+1723 AFPSSYEIWEG

>member
-1 MDCQCQ
+1 
-7 RFCPFSPVCA
+7 
-17 GKNLVVS
+17 
-24 KIVCNF
+24 
-30 VSKIKK
+30 
-36 RQMGVRIYK
+36 MGVRIYK

-95 QHAVVVIE
+95 QQAALVIE

-109 SIVAGENGPWT
+109 SIVAGEKGPWT

-162 VVVVFSRDAEIEA
+162 VVVVFSRDAEIDA
-175 TGLSESVGKWL
+175 SGLSESVGKWL
-186 SVCDNRHLGAVLSRR
+186 SVCDNRHLGAVLGSRC
-201 SQGAILSSRSQGA
+201 QGATLGSRSQGA
-214 QIFTAEQMRDIPRRL
+214 ELFTAEQMRDIPRRL

-305 TENRDKMRDA
+305 TENRDKMRDT

-336 RAQDAPEAVLT
+336 RAQDETEAVLT

-355 DHDTAALCKFIALV
+355 AHDTAALCKFIALV
-369 CDSPVPA
+369 YDIPVPA
-376 ALDQRFPY
+376 SLDHRFPY

-412 TATDSETGESCRIY
+412 TATGSETGEACRIY

-571 QGALAEASSVTFR
+571 QGALAEASSVAFR

-708 ILESLTPELV
+708 ILESLTPEHV
-718 CPGESGTLWE
+718 CPGESGMLWE

-797 CDLRMMPIR
+797 CDLRMMPLR
-806 QVKGM
+806 QERGM

-864 IHETRVEVSLR
+864 IHEMRVEVSLR
-875 NPQTQREVFDGE
+875 NPQTQCEVFDGD

-908 LFLEARQERKDLLL
+908 LFLEASQERKDLLL

-1179 IAIFPNYAFYQNKL
+1179 IALFPNYAFYQNKL

-1292 EIDSYHIEPLH
+1292 EIDCYHIEPLH

-1323 GFTIRKYYQLGFLT
+1323 GFTIRKYYQLAFLT

-1398 SDYVSGNFVVGAAGA
+1398 SDYVSGNFVVGSADS
-1413 LGLLDSLGSCDGQR
+1413 LDSAGSVDSAGSLDSADS
-1427 NTVFPVGE
+1427 VGSLKE

-1444 TFRTVVEEP
+1444 TFCTVVEEP

-1520 MPAHYACA
+1520 MPAHYASA
-1528 KLMYGS
+1528 KQMYGS

-1568 VFGDKIGCLEYEA
+1568 VFGDRIGCLEYEA
-1581 VDISERMHQM
+1581 VDISESMHQM

-1603 VVYHKLNHFE
+1603 VVYHKLSRFE

-1696 VGCASAVWNADA
+1696 VGCASALRNADV
-1708 SQVQADA
+1708 SQVQAH
-1715 SQVQADAL
+1715 AL

>member
-1 MDCQCQ
+1 
-7 RFCPFSPVCA
+7 
-17 GKNLVVS
+17 
-24 KIVCNF
+24 
-30 VSKIKK
+30 
-36 RQMGVRIYK
+36 MGVRIYK

-64 LGELATQTGEEYV
+64 LGELEAQTGGEYV

-95 QHAVVVIE
+95 PQAALVIE

-162 VVVVFSRDAEIEA
+162 VVVVFSRDAEIDA
-175 TGLSESVGKWL
+175 SGLSESVGKWL
-186 SVCDNRHLGAVLSRR
+186 SVCDNRHLGAVLSR
-201 SQGAILSSRSQGA
+201 RSQGA

-327 LRRLQNAPR
+327 LRRLQNAPLQALNAPR
-336 RAQDAPEAVLT
+336 NPQNAPEAVLT

-355 DHDTAALCKFIALV
+355 AHDTAALCKFIALV
-369 CDSPVPA
+369 YDIPVPA
-376 ALDQRFPY
+376 SLDHRFPY

-571 QGALAEASSVTFR
+571 QGALAEASSVAFR

-718 CPGESGTLWE
+718 CPGESGMLWE

-753 YRFLTFVENEQMLSK
+753 YRFLTFVANEQMLSK

-887 VWAIEHDFMESSYRA
+887 VWAIEHDFIETSYRA

-1034 KRSEACRDGREIR
+1034 KRSEACRDGREIG

-1095 SAKNART
+1095 SAKNVRT

-1203 PTPLTSESN
+1203 PTPLTSESH

-1269 GFDKDRTVG
+1269 DFDKDRTVG

-1337 GNQYVDRASGEI
+1337 GNQYVDCASGEI

-1398 SDYVSGNFVVGAAGA
+1398 SDYVSGNFVVGAAG
-1413 LGLLDSLGSCDGQR
+1413 SLGSADS
-1427 NTVFPVGE
+1427 VGSLKE

-1547 LRTISVHLGCGPS
+1547 LRTISVHLGCGPA

-1568 VFGDKIGCLEYEA
+1568 VFGAKIGCLEYEA
-1581 VDISERMHQM
+1581 VDISESMHQM

-1603 VVYHKLNHFE
+1603 VVYHKLSHFE

-1637 FAKIGPQSAEKLA
+1637 FAKIGPQAAEKLA

-1696 VGCASAVWNADA
+1696 EGCASAVWNAR
-1708 SQVQADA
+1708 
-1715 SQVQADAL
+1715 AL

>member
-1 MDCQCQ
+1 
-7 RFCPFSPVCA
+7 
-17 GKNLVVS
+17 
-24 KIVCNF
+24 
-30 VSKIKK
+30 
-36 RQMGVRIYK
+36 MGVRIYK

-64 LGELATQTGEEYV
+64 LSELETQTGGEYV

-95 QHAVVVIE
+95 PQAALVIE

-157 RLEVG
+157 RLEVS
-162 VVVVFSRDAEIEA
+162 VVVVFSRDAEIDA

-186 SVCDNRHLGAVLSRR
+186 SVCDNRHLGAVLGSRCQGATLGNR
-201 SQGAILSSRSQGA
+201 SQGAE
-214 QIFTAEQMRDIPRRL
+214 IFTAEQMRTIPRRL

-242 LAGLHVESVAT
+242 LAGLLVESVAT

-336 RAQDAPEAVLT
+336 RAQDETEAVLT

-355 DHDTAALCKFIALV
+355 AHDTAALCKFIALV
-369 CDSPVPA
+369 YDIPVPA
-376 ALDQRFPY
+376 SLDHRFPY

-539 CARNA
+539 SARNA

-571 QGALAEASSVTFR
+571 QGALAEASSVAFR

-952 RVKQARDLFLIIGP
+952 RVKQAQDLFLIIGP

-1034 KRSEACRDGREIR
+1034 KRSETCRDGREIR

-1123 QQQESESMVQ
+1123 QQQESESVVQ

-1203 PTPLTSESN
+1203 PTPLTSESH

-1239 WQQETSDKVNLIEAR
+1239 WLQETSDKVNLIEAR
-1254 MIAATVHRIYLMDPE
+1254 MIAATVHRIYLMNPE

-1278 IIVPYRNQ
+1278 VIVPYRNQ

-1398 SDYVSGNFVVGAAGA
+1398 SDYVSGNFVVGSAGS
-1413 LGLLDSLGSCDGQR
+1413 LDSAGS
-1427 NTVFPVGE
+1427 VGSADSVGSLKE

-1444 TFRTVVEEP
+1444 TFRTVIEEP

-1497 TSGRNRMR
+1497 ASGRKRMR

-1547 LRTISVHLGCGPS
+1547 LRTISVHLGCGPA

-1581 VDISERMHQM
+1581 VDISESMHQM

-1603 VVYHKLNHFE
+1603 VVYHKLSHFE

-1650 TRIASVMAAHPLNRY
+1650 SRIASIMASHPLNRY

-1696 VGCASAVWNADA
+1696 GGCASAVWNAR
-1708 SQVQADA
+1708 
-1715 SQVQADAL
+1715 AL

>member
-1 MDCQCQ
+1 
-7 RFCPFSPVCA
+7 
-17 GKNLVVS
+17 
-24 KIVCNF
+24 
-30 VSKIKK
+30 
-36 RQMGVRIYK
+36 MGVRIYK

-64 LGELATQTGEEYV
+64 LGDLEAQTGGEYV

-95 QHAVVVIE
+95 PQAALVIE

-109 SIVAGENGPWT
+109 NIVAGENGPWT

-162 VVVVFSRDAEIEA
+162 VVVVFSRDAEIDA
-175 TGLSESVGKWL
+175 SGLSESVGKWL
-186 SVCDNRHLGAVLSRR
+186 SVCDNRHLGAVLCRR
-201 SQGAILSSRSQGA
+201 SQGTTLGSRSQGA

-336 RAQDAPEAVLT
+336 RAQDETEAVLT

-355 DHDTAALCKFIALV
+355 AHDTAALCKFIALV
-369 CDSPVPA
+369 YDIPVPA
-376 ALDQRFPY
+376 SLDHRFPY

-571 QGALAEASSVTFR
+571 QGALAEASSVAFR

-670 YANSLLDIASAPD
+670 YVNSLLDIASAPD

-833 GDIVFF
+833 GDVVFF

-908 LFLEARQERKDLLL
+908 LFLEARQERKDLFL

-1034 KRSEACRDGREIR
+1034 KRSEACRDGRDIR

-1203 PTPLTSESN
+1203 PTPLTSESH

-1239 WQQETSDKVNLIEAR
+1239 CQQETSDKVNLIEAR

-1387 RNRQSYFDISP
+1387 RNRQSYFDIAP
-1398 SDYVSGNFVVGAAGA
+1398 SDYVSGNFVVGAAGS
-1413 LGLLDSLGSCDGQR
+1413 LDSAGSLGSLK
-1427 NTVFPVGE
+1427 E

-1453 VKGDAMTRWPQYV
+1453 VKGDAMTRWPQFV

-1547 LRTISVHLGCGPS
+1547 LRTISVHLGCGPA

-1568 VFGDKIGCLEYEA
+1568 VFGDRIGCLEYEA
-1581 VDISERMHQM
+1581 VDISESMHQM

-1603 VVYHKLNHFE
+1603 VVYHKLSHFE

-1618 DWNALSS
+1618 DWNALSG
-1625 VPTVIFFHFSYI
+1625 VPTVIFFHLSYI
-1637 FAKIGPQSAEKLA
+1637 FGKIGPQSAEKLA

-1696 VGCASAVWNADA
+1696 VGCASAVWNAR
-1708 SQVQADA
+1708 
-1715 SQVQADAL
+1715 AL

>member
-1 MDCQCQ
+1 
-7 RFCPFSPVCA
+7 
-17 GKNLVVS
+17 
-24 KIVCNF
+24 
-30 VSKIKK
+30 
-36 RQMGVRIYK
+36 MGVRIYK

-64 LGELATQTGEEYV
+64 LGELEAQTGGEYV
-77 LVGNYNI
+77 FVGNYNI

-95 QHAVVVIE
+95 PQAALVIE

-109 SIVAGENGPWT
+109 NIVAGENGPWT

-162 VVVVFSRDAEIEA
+162 VVVVFSRDAEIDA
-175 TGLSESVGKWL
+175 SGLSESVGKWL
-186 SVCDNRHLGAVLSRR
+186 SVCDNRHLGAVLGSR
-201 SQGAILSSRSQGA
+201 SQGATPSSRSQGA

-336 RAQDAPEAVLT
+336 RAQDETEAVLT

-355 DHDTAALCKFIALV
+355 AHDTAALCKFIALV
-369 CDSPVPA
+369 YDIPVPA
-376 ALDQRFPY
+376 SLDHRFPY

-438 RAYLADILLK
+438 RAYLTDILLK

-571 QGALAEASSVTFR
+571 QGALAEASSVAFR

-595 FFSPTLGLQA
+595 FFSSTLGLQA

-797 CDLRMMPIR
+797 CDLRMMPLR

-839 YAYNPTLEG
+839 YAYNPTFEG

-1034 KRSEACRDGREIR
+1034 KRSEACRDGREIG
-1047 QMIERCRVFC
+1047 QMIEHCRVFC

-1239 WQQETSDKVNLIEAR
+1239 CQQETSDKVNLIEAR

-1398 SDYVSGNFVVGAAGA
+1398 SDYVSGNFVVGAAGSVGSA
-1413 LGLLDSLGSCDGQR
+1413 DSVGSLK
-1427 NTVFPVGE
+1427 E
-1435 LSSDETFDR
+1435 LSSDEIFDR

-1547 LRTISVHLGCGPS
+1547 LRTISVHLGCGPA

-1581 VDISERMHQM
+1581 VDISESMHQM

-1603 VVYHKLNHFE
+1603 VVYHKLSHFE

-1696 VGCASAVWNADA
+1696 EGCASAVWNADA
-1708 SQVQADA
+1708 SQM
-1715 SQVQADAL
+1715 QADAL

>member
-1 MDCQCQ
+1 
-7 RFCPFSPVCA
+7 
-17 GKNLVVS
+17 
-24 KIVCNF
+24 
-30 VSKIKK
+30 
-36 RQMGVRIYK
+36 MGVRIYK

-64 LGELATQTGEEYV
+64 LSELEAQTGGEYV

-95 QHAVVVIE
+95 PQAALVIE

-157 RLEVG
+157 CLEVG
-162 VVVVFSRDAEIEA
+162 VVVVFSRDAEIDA
-175 TGLSESVGKWL
+175 SGLSESVGKWF
-186 SVCDNRHLGAVLSRR
+186 SVCDNRHLGAVL
-201 SQGAILSSRSQGA
+201 GSRSQGA

-327 LRRLQNAPR
+327 LRRLQNAPLQALNAPR
-336 RAQDAPEAVLT
+336 NPQNAPEAVLT

-355 DHDTAALCKFIALV
+355 AHDTAALCKFIALV
-369 CDSPVPA
+369 YDIPVPA
-376 ALDQRFPY
+376 SLDQRFPY

-394 RKGSEMRV
+394 RKGNEMRV

-426 YRKADNPYALGD
+426 YRKADNQYALGD

-461 GIIYPAIIIY
+461 GIIYPAVIIY

-558 DAELQRQHIRRAV
+558 DAELQRQHIRHAV
-571 QGALAEASSVTFR
+571 QGALAEASSVAFR

-708 ILESLTPELV
+708 ILESLTPEHV

-839 YAYNPTLEG
+839 YTYNPTLEG

-922 LQRKPRVDTTLTLQ
+922 LQRKPRVDTTLKLQ

-1095 SAKNART
+1095 SAKNVRT

-1203 PTPLTSESN
+1203 PTPLTSESH

-1398 SDYVSGNFVVGAAGA
+1398 SDYVSGNFVVGS
-1413 LGLLDSLGSCDGQR
+1413 LDSAGS
-1427 NTVFPVGE
+1427 VGSADSVGSLKE

-1497 TSGRNRMR
+1497 TSGRKRMR

-1547 LRTISVHLGCGPS
+1547 LRTISVHLGCGPA

-1581 VDISERMHQM
+1581 VDISESMHQM
-1591 GERMLHAAYADR
+1591 GERMLYAAYADR
-1603 VVYHKLNHFE
+1603 VVYHKLSHFE

-1696 VGCASAVWNADA
+1696 EGCASAVWNAR
-1708 SQVQADA
+1708 
-1715 SQVQADAL
+1715 AL
-1723 AFPFSYEIWEG
+1723 AFSFSYEIWEG

>member
-1 MDCQCQ
+1 
-7 RFCPFSPVCA
+7 
-17 GKNLVVS
+17 
-24 KIVCNF
+24 
-30 VSKIKK
+30 
-36 RQMGVRIYK
+36 MGVRIYK

-64 LGELATQTGEEYV
+64 LGELEAQTGGEYV

-95 QHAVVVIE
+95 PQAALVIE

-162 VVVVFSRDAEIEA
+162 VVVVFSRDAEIDA
-175 TGLSESVGKWL
+175 SGLSESVGKWL
-186 SVCDNRHLGAVLSRR
+186 SVCDNRHLGTVLARR
-201 SQGAILSSRSQGA
+201 SQGTTLSRRSQGA

-336 RAQDAPEAVLT
+336 RAQDETEAVLT
-347 DEELRQSV
+347 DEELLQSV
-355 DHDTAALCKFIALV
+355 AHDTAALCKFIALV
-369 CDSPVPA
+369 YDIPVPA
-376 ALDQRFPY
+376 SLDHRFPY

-571 QGALAEASSVTFR
+571 QGALAEASSVAFR

-631 ETPRIRPDHYVQ
+631 ETPHIRPDHYVQ

-797 CDLRMMPIR
+797 CDLRMMPLR
-806 QVKGM
+806 QEKGM

-864 IHETRVEVSLR
+864 IYETRVEVSLR

-1034 KRSEACRDGREIR
+1034 KRSEACRDGHEIR

-1133 EPNLRAIHL
+1133 EPDLRAIHL

-1153 IKAYRS
+1153 IRAYRS
-1159 EGVNN
+1159 EGINN

-1203 PTPLTSESN
+1203 PTPRTSESN

-1226 VTYPEPRQTGLDP
+1226 VTYPEPHQAGQDTWL
-1239 WQQETSDKVNLIEAR
+1239 QETSDKVNLIEAR

-1323 GFTIRKYYQLGFLT
+1323 GFTIRKYYQLAFLT

-1387 RNRQSYFDISP
+1387 RNRQSFFDISP
-1398 SDYVSGNFVVGAAGA
+1398 SDYVSGRFVVGSA
-1413 LGLLDSLGSCDGQR
+1413 DSVGSLK
-1427 NTVFPVGE
+1427 E

-1444 TFRTVVEEP
+1444 VFRQLVEEP
-1453 VKGDAMTRWPQYV
+1453 VKGDAMTRWPKYV

-1547 LRTISVHLGCGPS
+1547 LRTISVHLGCGPA

-1581 VDISERMHQM
+1581 VDISESMHQM

-1603 VVYHKLNHFE
+1603 VVYHKLSHFE

-1618 DWNALSS
+1618 DWNALSG

-1696 VGCASAVWNADA
+1696 VDCVSAVWNARV

>member
-1 MDCQCQ
+1 
-7 RFCPFSPVCA
+7 
-17 GKNLVVS
+17 
-24 KIVCNF
+24 
-30 VSKIKK
+30 
-36 RQMGVRIYK
+36 MGVRIYK

-64 LGELATQTGEEYV
+64 LGELEAQTGGEYV

-95 QHAVVVIE
+95 PQAALVIE

-109 SIVAGENGPWT
+109 NIVAGENGPWT

-162 VVVVFSRDAEIEA
+162 VVVVFSRDAEIDA

-186 SVCDNRHLGAVLSRR
+186 SLCDNRHLGAVLCSR
-201 SQGAILSSRSQGA
+201 SQGATLSSRSQGA

-305 TENRDKMRDA
+305 TEHRDQMRDG
-315 SLSASVNAFRIR
+315 SLAASVNAFRIR

-336 RAQDAPEAVLT
+336 RAQDETEAVLT

-355 DHDTAALCKFIALV
+355 AHDTAALCKFIALV
-369 CDSPVPA
+369 YDIPVPA
-376 ALDQRFPY
+376 ALDHRFPY

-394 RKGSEMRV
+394 RKGNEMRV
-402 IIDTWDDTLI
+402 VIDTWDDTLI

-448 GEQLNLILPREEA
+448 GEQLNLIQPREEA

-558 DAELQRQHIRRAV
+558 DAELQRQHIRCAV
-571 QGALAEASSVTFR
+571 QGALAEASSVAFR

-864 IHETRVEVSLR
+864 IHEAWVEVSLR

-887 VWAIEHDFMESSYRA
+887 VWAIEHDFMESSYRS

-908 LFLEARQERKDLLL
+908 LFLEASQERKDLLL
-922 LQRKPRVDTTLTLQ
+922 LQRKPRVDTTLTLK
-936 GDYASQ
+936 GDYACQ
-942 GNTEFNDLVL
+942 GNAEFNDLVL

-1034 KRSEACRDGREIR
+1034 KRSEACRDGRDIR
-1047 QMIERCRVFC
+1047 QMIEHCRVFC

-1086 LEPQIVGLL
+1086 LEPQIIGLL
-1095 SAKNART
+1095 SAKIART
-1102 GEHAIA
+1102 GEHAIG

-1179 IAIFPNYAFYQNKL
+1179 IALFPNYAFYQNKL

-1203 PTPLTSESN
+1203 STPLTSESN

-1239 WQQETSDKVNLIEAR
+1239 WQQETSDKVNLTEAR

-1398 SDYVSGNFVVGAAGA
+1398 DDYVSGSFVVGSADSLDSAG
-1413 LGLLDSLGSCDGQR
+1413 SLGSLK
-1427 NTVFPVGE
+1427 E

-1444 TFRTVVEEP
+1444 VFRQLVEEP

-1497 TSGRNRMR
+1497 TSGRKRMR

-1547 LRTISVHLGCGPS
+1547 LRTISVHLGCGPA

-1568 VFGDKIGCLEYEA
+1568 VFGDRIGCLEYQA
-1581 VDISERMHQM
+1581 VDVSESMHQM
-1591 GERMLHAAYADR
+1591 GERMLHAAYDDR
-1603 VVYHKLNHFE
+1603 VVYHKLSRFE

-1625 VPTVIFFHFSYI
+1625 VPTVIFFHFSYF

-1650 TRIASVMAAHPLNRY
+1650 SRIASIMASHPLNRY

-1696 VGCASAVWNADA
+1696 VGCASALRNADAFQVQADA

-1715 SQVQADAL
+1715 SQVQVDAL

>member
-1 MDCQCQ
+1 
-7 RFCPFSPVCA
+7 
-17 GKNLVVS
+17 
-24 KIVCNF
+24 
-30 VSKIKK
+30 
-36 RQMGVRIYK
+36 MGVRIYK

-64 LGELATQTGEEYV
+64 LGELEAQTGGEYV

-201 SQGAILSSRSQGA
+201 SQGTTLGSRSQGA

-336 RAQDAPEAVLT
+336 RAQDETEAVLT

-355 DHDTAALCKFIALV
+355 AHDTAALCKFIALV
-369 CDSPVPA
+369 YDIPVPA
-376 ALDQRFPY
+376 ALDHRFPY

-571 QGALAEASSVTFR
+571 QGALAEASSVAFR

-631 ETPRIRPDHYVQ
+631 ETPHIRPDHYVQ

-864 IHETRVEVSLR
+864 IHEAWVEVSLR

-887 VWAIEHDFMESSYRA
+887 VWAIEHDFMESSYRS

-908 LFLEARQERKDLLL
+908 LFLEASQERKDLLL
-922 LQRKPRVDTTLTLQ
+922 LQRKPRVDTTLTLK
-936 GDYASQ
+936 GDYACQ

-952 RVKQARDLFLIIGP
+952 RVKQAQDLFLIIGP

-980 KEQLMEEGT
+980 KEHLMEEGT

-1086 LEPQIVGLL
+1086 LEPQIIGLL

-1102 GEHAIA
+1102 GEHAIG

-1123 QQQESESMVQ
+1123 QQQESESVVQ

-1164 EYSYMLTRQGRMHRE
+1164 VYSYMLTRQGRMHRE

-1226 VTYPEPRQTGLDP
+1226 VTYPEPHQAGQDTWL
-1239 WQQETSDKVNLIEAR
+1239 QETSDKVNLIEAR
-1254 MIAATVHRIYLMDPE
+1254 MIAATVHRIYLMNPE

-1323 GFTIRKYYQLGFLT
+1323 GFTIRKYYQLAFLT

-1398 SDYVSGNFVVGAAGA
+1398 SDYVSGSFVVGSADS
-1413 LGLLDSLGSCDGQR
+1413 LDSADSFDSVGS
-1427 NTVFPVGE
+1427 VEE

-1444 TFRTVVEEP
+1444 VFRQLVEEP
-1453 VKGDAMTRWPQYV
+1453 VKCDAMTRWPRYI
-1466 LGNEFA
+1466 LGNELA
-1472 TNQALIDY
+1472 TNNALIDY

-1547 LRTISVHLGCGPS
+1547 LRTISVHLGCGPA

-1581 VDISERMHQM
+1581 VDISESMHQM

-1603 VVYHKLNHFE
+1603 VVYHKLSHFE

-1696 VGCASAVWNADA
+1696 VGCASAVWNAR
-1708 SQVQADA
+1708 A

>member
-1 MDCQCQ
+1 
-7 RFCPFSPVCA
+7 
-17 GKNLVVS
+17 
-24 KIVCNF
+24 
-30 VSKIKK
+30 
-36 RQMGVRIYK
+36 MGVRIYK

-64 LGELATQTGEEYV
+64 LGELEAQTGGEYV

-95 QHAVVVIE
+95 PQAALVIE

-162 VVVVFSRDAEIEA
+162 VVVVFSRDAEIDA
-175 TGLSESVGKWL
+175 SGLSESVGKWL
-186 SVCDNRHLGAVLSRR
+186 SVCDNRHLGAVLC
-201 SQGAILSSRSQGA
+201 SRSQGA
-214 QIFTAEQMRDIPRRL
+214 TLGSRCQGAELFTAEQMRDIPRRL
-229 RIEAYDVQTAGEG
+229 RIEAYDVQTAGESQ
-242 LAGLHVESVAT
+242 AGLHVESVAT

-336 RAQDAPEAVLT
+336 RAQDETEAVLT

-369 CDSPVPA
+369 YGSPVPA

-571 QGALAEASSVTFR
+571 QGALAEASSVAFR

-797 CDLRMMPIR
+797 CDLRMMPLR

-864 IHETRVEVSLR
+864 IHEARVEVSLR

-922 LQRKPRVDTTLTLQ
+922 LQRKPRVDTTLTLK
-936 GDYASQ
+936 GDYACQ

-1086 LEPQIVGLL
+1086 LEPQIIGLL
-1095 SAKNART
+1095 SAKIART

-1123 QQQESESMVQ
+1123 QQQESESVVQ

-1226 VTYPEPRQTGLDP
+1226 VTYPEPRPDGLDH
-1239 WQQETSDKVNLIEAR
+1239 WQQETSDKVNLTEAR

-1398 SDYVSGNFVVGAAGA
+1398 DDYVSGSFVVGEAGS
-1413 LGLLDSLGSCDGQR
+1413 LDSADFVGSLK
-1427 NTVFPVGE
+1427 E
-1435 LSSDETFDR
+1435 LSSDEIFDR

-1497 TSGRNRMR
+1497 ASGRNRMR
-1505 TFTPADQVLVYCHNM
+1505 TFTPDDQVLVFCHNM
-1520 MPAHYACA
+1520 MPAHYASA

-1547 LRTISVHLGCGPS
+1547 LRTISVHLGCGPA

-1581 VDISERMHQM
+1581 VDISESMHQM
-1591 GERMLHAAYADR
+1591 GERMLYAAYADR
-1603 VVYHKLNHFE
+1603 VVYHKLSHFE

-1650 TRIASVMAAHPLNRY
+1650 SRIASIMASHPLNRY

-1684 RKALSARVHFLK
+1684 RKALSARIHFLK
-1696 VGCASAVWNADA
+1696 VGCASAVWNAR
-1708 SQVQADA
+1708 
-1715 SQVQADAL
+1715 AL

>member
-1 MDCQCQ
+1 
-7 RFCPFSPVCA
+7 
-17 GKNLVVS
+17 
-24 KIVCNF
+24 
-30 VSKIKK
+30 
-36 RQMGVRIYK
+36 MGVRIYK

-64 LGELATQTGEEYV
+64 LGELEAQTGGEYV
-77 LVGNYNI
+77 LVGNCNI

-95 QHAVVVIE
+95 PQAALVIE

-109 SIVAGENGPWT
+109 NIVAGENGPWT

-133 SPFAQARLNRSRTA
+133 SPFAQARLNRGRTA

-162 VVVVFSRDAEIEA
+162 VVVVFGRDAEIDA
-175 TGLSESVGKWL
+175 SGLSESVGKWL
-186 SVCDNRHLGAVLSRR
+186 SVCDNRHLRAVLSRR
-201 SQGAILSSRSQGA
+201 SQGTTLGRSQGT

-355 DHDTAALCKFIALV
+355 AHDTAALCKFIALV
-369 CDSPVPA
+369 YDIPVPA
-376 ALDQRFPY
+376 SLDHRFPY

-426 YRKADNPYALGD
+426 YPKADNPYALGD

-571 QGALAEASSVTFR
+571 HGALAEASSVAFR

-631 ETPRIRPDHYVQ
+631 ETPHIRPDHYVQ

-797 CDLRMMPIR
+797 CDLRMMPLR

-839 YAYNPTLEG
+839 YAYNPTLDG

-922 LQRKPRVDTTLTLQ
+922 LQRKPRVDTMLTLQ

-1034 KRSEACRDGREIR
+1034 KRSEACRDGREIG

-1179 IAIFPNYAFYQNKL
+1179 IALFPNYAFYQNKL

-1203 PTPLTSESN
+1203 PTPLTSESH

-1387 RNRQSYFDISP
+1387 RNRQSYFDIAP
-1398 SDYVSGNFVVGAAGA
+1398 SDYVSGNFVVGAAGS
-1413 LGLLDSLGSCDGQR
+1413 LDSLGS
-1427 NTVFPVGE
+1427 VGSVGSLKE

-1444 TFRTVVEEP
+1444 VFRQLVEEP

-1505 TFTPADQVLVYCHNM
+1505 TFTPDDQVLVYCHNM

-1528 KLMYGS
+1528 KLIYGS
-1534 VREWVEERLSSTS
+1534 VREWVEERLSSS
-1547 LRTISVHLGCGPS
+1547 LRTISVHLGCGPA

-1581 VDISERMHQM
+1581 VDISESMHQM

-1603 VVYHKLNHFE
+1603 VVYHKLSHFE

-1715 SQVQADAL
+1715 SQMQADVSQMQADAL

>member
-1 MDCQCQ
+1 
-7 RFCPFSPVCA
+7 
-17 GKNLVVS
+17 
-24 KIVCNF
+24 
-30 VSKIKK
+30 
-36 RQMGVRIYK
+36 MGVRIYK

-64 LGELATQTGEEYV
+64 LGELEAQTGGEYV

-95 QHAVVVIE
+95 PQAALVIE

-109 SIVAGENGPWT
+109 NIVAGENGPWT

-162 VVVVFSRDAEIEA
+162 VVVVFSRDAEIDA

-186 SVCDNRHLGAVLSRR
+186 SLCDNRHLGAVLCSR
-201 SQGAILSSRSQGA
+201 SQGATLSSRSQGA

-305 TENRDKMRDA
+305 TEHRDQMRDG
-315 SLSASVNAFRIR
+315 SLAASVNAFRIR

-336 RAQDAPEAVLT
+336 RAQDETEAVLT

-355 DHDTAALCKFIALV
+355 AHDTAALCKFIALV
-369 CDSPVPA
+369 YDIPVPA
-376 ALDQRFPY
+376 ALDHRFPY

-426 YRKADNPYALGD
+426 YRKSDNPYALGD

-571 QGALAEASSVTFR
+571 QGALAEASSVAFR

-631 ETPRIRPDHYVQ
+631 ETPHIRPDHYVQ

-736 ALLDR
+736 VLLDR

-797 CDLRMMPIR
+797 CDLRMMPLR

-875 NPQTQREVFDGE
+875 NPQTQREVFEGE

-908 LFLEARQERKDLLL
+908 LFLEASQERKDLLL
-922 LQRKPRVDTTLTLQ
+922 LQRKPRVDTTLTLK
-936 GDYASQ
+936 GDYACQ

-952 RVKQARDLFLIIGP
+952 RVKQAQDLFLIIGP

-980 KEQLMEEGT
+980 KEHLLEEGT

-1022 GCHEAYRSHLLG
+1022 GCHEAYRSHRLG

-1086 LEPQIVGLL
+1086 LEPQIIGLL

-1102 GEHAIA
+1102 GEHAIG

-1153 IKAYRS
+1153 IRAYRS

-1179 IAIFPNYAFYQNKL
+1179 IALFPNYAFYQNKL

-1203 PTPLTSESN
+1203 PTPLTSESH

-1254 MIAATVHRIYLMDPE
+1254 MIAATVHRIYLMNPE

-1278 IIVPYRNQ
+1278 VIVPYRNQ

-1387 RNRQSYFDISP
+1387 RNRQSFFDISP
-1398 SDYVSGNFVVGAAGA
+1398 SDYVSGNFVVGSAGSVDSA
-1413 LGLLDSLGSCDGQR
+1413 GSLDSAGS
-1427 NTVFPVGE
+1427 VGSADSVGSLKE

-1444 TFRTVVEEP
+1444 VFRQLVEEP
-1453 VKGDAMTRWPQYV
+1453 VKGDAMTRWPRYI
-1466 LGNEFA
+1466 LGNELA

-1497 TSGRNRMR
+1497 ASGRKRMR

-1547 LRTISVHLGCGPS
+1547 LRTISVHLGCGPA

-1581 VDISERMHQM
+1581 VDISESMHQM

-1603 VVYHKLNHFE
+1603 VVYHKLSHFE

-1684 RKALSARVHFLK
+1684 RKALSAQVHFLK
-1696 VGCASAVWNADA
+1696 VGCASAVWNARA
-1708 SQVQADA
+1708 SQVQAA
-1715 SQVQADAL
+1715 AL

>member
-1 MDCQCQ
+1 
-7 RFCPFSPVCA
+7 
-17 GKNLVVS
+17 
-24 KIVCNF
+24 
-30 VSKIKK
+30 
-36 RQMGVRIYK
+36 MGVRIYK

-64 LGELATQTGEEYV
+64 LGELETQTGGEYV

-84 EGVELDALLFT
+84 EGVELDALFFT
-95 QHAVVVIE
+95 PQAALVIE

-162 VVVVFSRDAEIEA
+162 VVVVFSRDAEIDA
-175 TGLSESVGKWL
+175 SGLSESVGKWL
-186 SVCDNRHLGAVLSRR
+186 SVCDNRHLGAVLSR
-201 SQGAILSSRSQGA
+201 RSQGA

-355 DHDTAALCKFIALV
+355 AHDTAALCKFIALV
-369 CDSPVPA
+369 YDIPVPA
-376 ALDQRFPY
+376 SLDHRFPY

-438 RAYLADILLK
+438 RAYLTDILLK

-571 QGALAEASSVTFR
+571 QGALAEASSVAFR

-718 CPGESGTLWE
+718 CPGESGMLWE

-736 ALLDR
+736 AQLDR

-848 EPNATRH
+848 EPNASRH

-1047 QMIERCRVFC
+1047 LMIERCRVFC

-1095 SAKNART
+1095 SAKNVRT

-1203 PTPLTSESN
+1203 PTPLTSESH

-1239 WQQETSDKVNLIEAR
+1239 WQQDTSDKVNLTEAR

-1323 GFTIRKYYQLGFLT
+1323 GFTIRKYYQLAFLT

-1398 SDYVSGNFVVGAAGA
+1398 SDYVSGNFVVGSAGS
-1413 LGLLDSLGSCDGQR
+1413 LDSAGS
-1427 NTVFPVGE
+1427 VGSLKE

-1547 LRTISVHLGCGPS
+1547 LRTISVHLGCGPA

-1581 VDISERMHQM
+1581 VDISESMHQM

-1603 VVYHKLNHFE
+1603 VVYHKLSHFE

-1696 VGCASAVWNADA
+1696 EGCASAVWNAR
-1708 SQVQADA
+1708 
-1715 SQVQADAL
+1715 AL

>member
-1 MDCQCQ
+1 
-7 RFCPFSPVCA
+7 
-17 GKNLVVS
+17 
-24 KIVCNF
+24 
-30 VSKIKK
+30 
-36 RQMGVRIYK
+36 MGVRIYK

-64 LGELATQTGEEYV
+64 LGELEAQTGGEYV

-95 QHAVVVIE
+95 PQAALVIE

-147 AGLRKYLGCE
+147 AGLRKYLGCD

-162 VVVVFSRDAEIEA
+162 VVVVFSWDAEIDA
-175 TGLSESVGKWL
+175 SGLSESVGKWL

-201 SQGAILSSRSQGA
+201 SQGTTLGSRSQGA

-260 QIPADIDIRLR
+260 QIPADIDFRLR

-336 RAQDAPEAVLT
+336 RAQDETEAVLT

-369 CDSPVPA
+369 YDIPVPA
-376 ALDQRFPY
+376 SLDHRFPY

-571 QGALAEASSVTFR
+571 QGALAEASSVAFR

-708 ILESLTPELV
+708 ILESLTPEHV
-718 CPGESGTLWE
+718 CPGESGMLWE

-741 VRTATPLEKDYY
+741 VRTSTPLEKDYY

-797 CDLRMMPIR
+797 CDLRMMPLR

-820 ADGQDKDVSNFRK
+820 ADGQDSDVSNFRK

-875 NPQTQREVFDGE
+875 NPQTQCEVFDGE

-952 RVKQARDLFLIIGP
+952 RVKQAQDLFLIIGP

-980 KEQLMEEGT
+980 KEHLLEEGT

-1086 LEPQIVGLL
+1086 LEPQIIGLL

-1203 PTPLTSESN
+1203 PTPLTTESH

-1254 MIAATVHRIYLMDPE
+1254 MIAATVRRIYLMDPE

-1398 SDYVSGNFVVGAAGA
+1398 SDYVSGNFVVGEAGV
-1413 LGLLDSLGSCDGQR
+1413 LGSAGSLK
-1427 NTVFPVGE
+1427 E

-1444 TFRTVVEEP
+1444 VFRQLVEEP
-1453 VKGDAMTRWPQYV
+1453 VKCDAMTRWPQYV
-1466 LGNEFA
+1466 LGNELA
-1472 TNQALIDY
+1472 TNNALIDY

-1520 MPAHYACA
+1520 MPAHYASA
-1528 KLMYGS
+1528 KQMYGS
-1534 VREWVEERLSSTS
+1534 VREWVEERIACTS
-1547 LRTISVHLGCGPS
+1547 QRTISVHLGCGPA

-1568 VFGDKIGCLEYEA
+1568 VFGDRIGCLEYEA
-1581 VDISERMHQM
+1581 VDISESMHQM

-1603 VVYHKLNHFE
+1603 VVYHKLSHFE

-1650 TRIASVMAAHPLNRY
+1650 TRIASIMASHPLNRY

>member
-1 MDCQCQ
+1 
-7 RFCPFSPVCA
+7 
-17 GKNLVVS
+17 
-24 KIVCNF
+24 
-30 VSKIKK
+30 
-36 RQMGVRIYK
+36 MGVRIYK

-64 LGELATQTGEEYV
+64 LGELEAQKGGEYV

-95 QHAVVVIE
+95 PQAALVIE

-162 VVVVFSRDAEIEA
+162 VVVVFSRDAEIDT

-186 SVCDNRHLGAVLSRR
+186 SVCDNRHLGAV
-201 SQGAILSSRSQGA
+201 LSSRSQGA

-336 RAQDAPEAVLT
+336 RAQDETEAVLT

-355 DHDTAALCKFIALV
+355 AHDTAALCKFIALV
-369 CDSPVPA
+369 YDIPVPA
-376 ALDQRFPY
+376 SLDHRFPY

-571 QGALAEASSVTFR
+571 QGALAEASSVAFR

-718 CPGESGTLWE
+718 CPGESGMLWE

-736 ALLDR
+736 ELLDR

-797 CDLRMMPIR
+797 CDLRMMPLR

-1203 PTPLTSESN
+1203 PTPLTSESH

-1398 SDYVSGNFVVGAAGA
+1398 SDYVSGNFVVGSAGS
-1413 LGLLDSLGSCDGQR
+1413 LDSAGS
-1427 NTVFPVGE
+1427 VGSADSVGSLKE

-1497 TSGRNRMR
+1497 ASGRNRMR
-1505 TFTPADQVLVYCHNM
+1505 TFAPADQVLVYCHNM

-1547 LRTISVHLGCGPS
+1547 LRTISVHLGCGPA

-1581 VDISERMHQM
+1581 VDISESMHQM
-1591 GERMLHAAYADR
+1591 GERMLHVAYADR
-1603 VVYHKLNHFE
+1603 VVYHKLSHFE

-1650 TRIASVMAAHPLNRY
+1650 TRITSVMASHPLNRY

-1696 VGCASAVWNADA
+1696 GGCASAVWNAR
-1708 SQVQADA
+1708 
-1715 SQVQADAL
+1715 AL